1 MSVTIL
7 LLFVLIIETQASRPE
22 EWDMKFGSILAATAA
37 AVVLAACGQP
47 ADTPDESDIIA
58 TDGAELEPEN
68 TGTTG
73 PASDYVQ
80 PDYARLS
87 GYGEG
92 WYISPGWPGE
102 YPAGFVVLDE
112 GVTVKA
118 RARPNPAAPQD
129 MDCTLVRLAN
139 YQLWN
144 NPRVAAD
151 ELEFFVATRTFPVT
165 LTQDAS
171 VEFISDAGSMQT
183 LDLKQGDQ
191 FTYLRYLGEGFAIL
205 SYEGTEYDINEAE
218 LMDVTDIQ
226 NSKGEE
232 DEWVRVTC
240 TGGAQPW
247 LLYDEVVAVDG
258 IVPSPITG
266 YGDASD
272 ITLEQVETLRAEA
285 AQNAVAVEEFAN
297 QPIQ

>member
-1 MSVTIL
+1 
-7 LLFVLIIETQASRPE
+7 
-22 EWDMKFGSILAATAA
+22 MKFGSILAATAA
-37 AVVLAACGQP
+37 AVVLAACGQSTDAP
-47 ADTPDESDIIA
+47 GESDIIA
-58 TDGAELEPEN
+58 TDGSELEPEN
-68 TGTTG
+68 TGRTG

-80 PDYARLS
+80 PDYAKLS

-118 RARPNPAAPQD
+118 RALPNPAAPQD
-129 MDCTLVRLAN
+129 MDCTLPRLAN

-191 FTYLRYLGEGFAIL
+191 FIYLRYLGEGFAIL

-272 ITLEQVETLRAEA
+272 ITLEQVETIRAEA

-297 QPIQ
+297 QPIE

>member
-1 MSVTIL
+1 
-7 LLFVLIIETQASRPE
+7 
-22 EWDMKFGSILAATAA
+22 MKFGSILATTVAA
-37 AVVLAACGQP
+37 LVLAACGQS
-47 ADTPDESDIIA
+47 ADTPSESDIIA
-58 TDGAELEPEN
+58 TDGSELESEEA
-68 TGTTG
+68 GKAG

-80 PDYARLS
+80 PDYAKLS

-118 RARPNPAAPQD
+118 RARPNPTATQE
-129 MDCTLVRLAN
+129 MDCTLPRLAN

-151 ELEFFVATRTFPVT
+151 QLEFFVATRTFPVT
-165 LTQDAS
+165 LTQDAAI
-171 VEFISDAGSMQT
+171 EFISDAGSMQT

-205 SYEGTEYDINEAE
+205 AYDGTEYDINEAE
-218 LMDVTDIQ
+218 LMNVTDIQ
-226 NSKGEE
+226 AGKGDE
-232 DEWVRVTC
+232 DEWIRVTC
-240 TGGAQPW
+240 ADGSQPW
-247 LLYDEVVAVDG
+247 LLYDEVVAADG

-272 ITLEQVETLRAEA
+272 ITPDQVETIRAEA
-285 AQNAVAVEEFAN
+285 AQNALAVEEFAN
-297 QPIQ
+297 QPIE

>member
-1 MSVTIL
+1 
-7 LLFVLIIETQASRPE
+7 
-22 EWDMKFGSILAATAA
+22 MKFGSILAASAA

-47 ADTPDESDIIA
+47 TDTPGESDIIA
-58 TDGAELEPEN
+58 TDGSELEAEK
-68 TGTTG
+68 TGKAG

-80 PDYARLS
+80 PDYTKLS

-112 GVTVKA
+112 AITVKA

-129 MDCTLVRLAN
+129 MDCTLPHLAN
-139 YQLWN
+139 FQLWN

-165 LTQDAS
+165 LTQDAAI
-171 VEFISDAGSMQT
+171 EFISDAGSMQT

-205 SYEGTEYDINEAE
+205 SFEGAEYDINEAE
-218 LMDVTDIQ
+218 LMNVTDIQ
-226 NSKGEE
+226 AGKGEE

-240 TGGAQPW
+240 ADGSQPW
-247 LLYDEVVAVDG
+247 LLYDEVIAVDG

-272 ITLEQVETLRAEA
+272 ITPDQVESIRAEA
-285 AQNAVAVEEFAN
+285 VQNALAVEEFAN
-297 QPIQ
+297 QPIE

>member
-1 MSVTIL
+1 
-7 LLFVLIIETQASRPE
+7 
-22 EWDMKFGSILAATAA
+22 MKIGSILVATSAAL
-37 AVVLAACGQP
+37 VLAACGQSK
-47 ADTPDESDIIA
+47 DTTSESDIG
-58 TDGAELEPEN
+58 TVGEAELESGVP
-68 TGTTG
+68 G
-73 PASDYVQ
+73 ASATAGDYVQ
-80 PDYARLS
+80 PDYAKLS
-87 GYGEG
+87 GYGDG

-129 MDCTLVRLAN
+129 KSCTLTHLAN

-144 NPRVAAD
+144 NPRVSAD
-151 ELEFFVATRTFPVT
+151 QLEFFVATRTFPVT
-165 LTQDAS
+165 LTQDAA
-171 VEFISDAGSMQT
+171 VEYISDAGSMQT

-205 SYEGTEYDINEAE
+205 SFDGTEYDINEAE
-218 LMDVTDIQ
+218 LMEVTDIQ
-226 NSKGEE
+226 NGKGEE

-240 TGGAQPW
+240 ADGSQPW

-266 YGDASD
+266 YGDARD
-272 ITLEQVETLRAEA
+272 ITIDQVDVIRVEAE
-285 AQNAVAVEEFAN
+285 QNAAAAAEFAN
-297 QPIQ
+297 EPVE

>member
-1 MSVTIL
+1 
-7 LLFVLIIETQASRPE
+7 
-22 EWDMKFGSILAATAA
+22 MKFGSILATTVAA
-37 AVVLAACGQP
+37 LVLAACGQS
-47 ADTPDESDIIA
+47 ADTPSESDIIA
-58 TDGAELEPEN
+58 TDGSELESEEA
-68 TGTTG
+68 GKAG

-80 PDYARLS
+80 PDYAKLS

-118 RARPNPAAPQD
+118 RARPNPTATKD
-129 MDCTLVRLAN
+129 IDCTLPRLAN

-151 ELEFFVATRTFPVT
+151 QLEFFVATRTFPVT
-165 LTQDAS
+165 LTQDAAI
-171 VEFISDAGSMQT
+171 EFISDAGSMQT

-205 SYEGTEYDINEAE
+205 AYDGTEYDINEAE
-218 LMDVTDIQ
+218 LMNVTDIQ
-226 NSKGEE
+226 AGKGDE
-232 DEWVRVTC
+232 DEWIRVTC
-240 TGGAQPW
+240 ADGSQPW
-247 LLYDEVVAVDG
+247 LLYDEVVAADG

-272 ITLEQVETLRAEA
+272 IMPDQVETIRAEA
-285 AQNAVAVEEFAN
+285 AQNALAVEEFAN
-297 QPIQ
+297 QPIE

>member
-1 MSVTIL
+1 
-7 LLFVLIIETQASRPE
+7 
-22 EWDMKFGSILAATAA
+22 MKFGSILAATAA
-37 AVVLAACGQP
+37 AVVLAACGQSTDAP
-47 ADTPDESDIIA
+47 GESDIIA
-58 TDGAELEPEN
+58 TDGSEIEPEN
-68 TGTTG
+68 TGRTG

-80 PDYARLS
+80 PDYAKLS

-118 RARPNPAAPQD
+118 RALPNPAAPQD
-129 MDCTLVRLAN
+129 MDCTLPRLAN

-191 FTYLRYLGEGFAIL
+191 FIYLRYLGEGFAIL

-240 TGGAQPW
+240 AGGAQPW

-272 ITLEQVETLRAEA
+272 ITLEQVETIRAEA

-297 QPIQ
+297 QPIE

>member
-1 MSVTIL
+1 
-7 LLFVLIIETQASRPE
+7 
-22 EWDMKFGSILAATAA
+22 MKFGSILAATAA
-37 AVVLAACGQP
+37 AVVLAACGQSTDAP
-47 ADTPDESDIIA
+47 GESDIIA
-58 TDGAELEPEN
+58 TDGSEIEPEN
-68 TGTTG
+68 TGRTG

-80 PDYARLS
+80 PDYAKLS

-118 RARPNPAAPQD
+118 RALPNPAAPQD
-129 MDCTLVRLAN
+129 MDCTLPRLAN

-240 TGGAQPW
+240 AGGAQPW

-272 ITLEQVETLRAEA
+272 ITLEQVETIRAEA

-297 QPIQ
+297 QPIE